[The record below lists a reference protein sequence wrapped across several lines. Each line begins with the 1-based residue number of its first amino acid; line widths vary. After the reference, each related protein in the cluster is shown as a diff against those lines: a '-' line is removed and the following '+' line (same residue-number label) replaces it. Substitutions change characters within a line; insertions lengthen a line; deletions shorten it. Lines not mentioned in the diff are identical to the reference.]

1 MFGGFDSNF
10 FNDLNILDLDH
21 GKRGFSQMH
30 IEESKKEEDFT
41 KMINSQ
47 EGHDVIFRLVSNDE
61 NQNS

>member
-1 MFGGFDSNF
+1 MFGGFDSSF

-41 KMINSQ
+41 KMINS
-47 EGHDVIFRLVSNDE
+47 
-61 NQNS
+61 